1 MLFLHELHAVVGYEE
16 DAFEAAFRDG
26 WMPALAQ
33 NDDARLLWYTNVAHG
48 SGWSYRVVTITAVR
62 DGEAWERLAR
72 RVQHGDLQEW
82 ARDVDRLRHDAVG
95 KVLLPLPWGPLQD
108 LDLATVPV
116 GDVDH
121 EPTVYMEDT
130 MWPFEGRYADYVEQ
144 AGSFYAQTL
153 GEARAADD
161 PRFLEIHGAFQPA
174 FGSHQR
180 REVVLLQRI
189 LDPDRL
195 LGLLTSDIPP
205 AMRAPG
211 TWMHDAL
218 QLRDQWESRLLRTS
232 RWSPRS

>member
-1 MLFLHELHAVVGYEE
+1 MLFLHELHIVVGYEE

-26 WMPALAQ
+26 WMPKLAED
-33 NDDARLLWYTNVAHG
+33 DDARLLWYTNLAHG
-48 SGWSYRVVTITAVR
+48 SGGSYRVVTVTAVR

-72 RVQHGDLQEW
+72 RVQHGDLQAW

-116 GDVDH
+116 SGVDH

-130 MWPFEGRYADYVEQ
+130 MWPFAGRYADYVEQ
-144 AGSFYAQTL
+144 AGAFYAQTL

-180 REVVLLQRI
+180 REVVLLQRV

-211 TWMHDAL
+211 TWMHEAL
-218 QLRDQWESRLLRTS
+218 QLRDQWESRLLRTA
-232 RWSPRS
+232 RWSPFS

>member
-1 MLFLHELHAVVGYEE
+1 LFLHELHTVVGYEE

-26 WMPALAQ
+26 WMPALAAD
-33 NDDARLLWYTNVAHG
+33 DDARLLWYTNLAHG
-48 SGWSYRVVTITAVR
+48 SGGSYRVVTITAVR
-62 DGEAWERLAR
+62 DGGAWERLAR
-72 RVQHGDLQEW
+72 RVQHGDLQAW
-82 ARDVDRLRHDAVG
+82 ARDVDRLRYDAAG

-108 LDLATVPV
+108 LDLPTVPV
-116 GDVDH
+116 GGVDH

-130 MWPFEGRYADYVEQ
+130 MWPFEGRYPDYVEQ
-144 AGSFYAQTL
+144 AGSFYAKTL

-180 REVVLLQRI
+180 REVTLLQRV

-195 LGLLTSDIPP
+195 LGLLTSDIPA

-218 QLRDQWESRLLRTS
+218 QLRDRWESRLLRTS
-232 RWSPRS
+232 RWSPFS